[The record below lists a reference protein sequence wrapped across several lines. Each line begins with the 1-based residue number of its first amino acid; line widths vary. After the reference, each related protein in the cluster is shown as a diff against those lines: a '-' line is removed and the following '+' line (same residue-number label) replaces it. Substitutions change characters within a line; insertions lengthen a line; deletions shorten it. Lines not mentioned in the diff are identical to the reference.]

1 MGLKRHK
8 ERLRNDHKIKTTRK
22 SQCYSLYIILF
33 RFLLLEIE
41 LNFEEVLLKRR
52 SIRKY
57 KEAPIPREKIL
68 KILEAARVAP
78 SASNKQPW
86 HFIVVENKET
96 IRQLAKS
103 EWAAKAPLMIVGLAD
118 QEASPNWCSNDFGIA
133 FEHIA
138 LAATN
143 LGLGTCW
150 MGQTGREDLIRKL
163 LDIPDKLRPIAVM
176 PVGVPDETPAP
187 KERKSLN
194 EIVSWEKLASSS
206 T

>member
-1 MGLKRHK
+1 
-8 ERLRNDHKIKTTRK
+8 
-22 SQCYSLYIILF
+22 
-33 RFLLLEIE
+33 LEIE
-41 LNFEEVLLKRR
+41 LNFEEVLQKRR

-57 KEAPIPREKIL
+57 KDAPIPKEKII

-78 SASNKQPW
+78 SASNRQPW

-96 IRQLAKS
+96 IKQLAKS

-118 QEASPNWCSNDFGIA
+118 QEASPNWCSNDLGIA

-143 LGLGTCW
+143 LGLGGCW

-163 LDIPDKLRPIAVM
+163 LDIPDQLRPVAVM
-176 PVGVPDETPAP
+176 PIGVPDETPVP
-187 KERKSLN
+187 KERKALDD
-194 EIVSWEKLASSS
+194 IVSWEKFASSP

>member
-1 MGLKRHK
+1 ML
-8 ERLRNDHKIKTTRK
+8 I
-22 SQCYSLYIILF
+22 
-33 RFLLLEIE
+33 LEIE

-96 IRQLAKS
+96 IKQLAKS

-118 QEASPNWCSNDFGIA
+118 QEASPNWCSNDLGIA

-138 LAATN
+138 LTATDLD
-143 LGLGTCW
+143 LGGCW

-163 LDIPDKLRPIAVM
+163 LDIPEKLRPVAVM
-176 PVGVPDETPAP
+176 PIGVPDETPAP

-194 EIVSWEKLASSS
+194 EIVSWEKFASSP